1 MDINLLTE
9 EASRYALTSKL
20 LNQILDDLK
29 EAILANGN
37 LIMNANKV
45 DVNINKKQVKL
56 IEFINIIDSYRN
68 SECILND
75 DERMIVIYRG
85 DPYLTLHLCL
95 QSLTRKSKNI
105 VNARRFSLW
114 GK

>member
-1 MDINLLTE
+1 MDINILTE

-37 LIMNANKV
+37 LIMSANKE
-45 DVNINKKQVKL
+45 DVKVNKKQVKL

-68 SECILND
+68 DECILND
-75 DERMIVIYRG
+75 DERKIVIYKG
-85 DPYLTLHLCL
+85 NPYLTLHLCL
-95 QSLTRKSKNI
+95 QALTRKSKNI
-105 VNARRFSLW
+105 INARRIPLW
-114 GK
+114 SE